1 MCDKAVEQGARL
13 VTGGKALAGRDGF
26 YIEPTVFADV
36 NPEMNIFQ
44 EEVFGPVIVITPFDS
59 EDQAYELA
67 NATNFGLVSGV
78 FTNDLSRTMRATR
91 ALKAGQVFVNEWFA
105 GGIETPFGGV
115 KLSGFGRE
123 KGQEALYSY
132 VNTKNVAIRVN
143 NKS

>member
-1 MCDKAVEQGARL
+1 
-13 VTGGKALAGRDGF
+13 
-26 YIEPTVFADV
+26 
-36 NPEMNIFQ
+36 
-44 EEVFGPVIVITPFDS
+44 
-59 EDQAYELA
+59 
-67 NATNFGLVSGV
+67 
-78 FTNDLSRTMRATR
+78 MRATR

-143 NKS
+143 K